1 MYLEEK
7 EKANVEIIT
16 QTFPTVTSHDVC
28 TQFSHAL
35 IIAFHVL

>member
-16 QTFPTVTSHDVC
+16 QTFPTVNKP
-28 TQFSHAL
+28 AL
-35 IIAFHVL
+35 LPMT

>member
-16 QTFPTVTSHDVC
+16 KTFPTVNKP
-28 TQFSHAL
+28 AL
-35 IIAFHVL
+35 LPMT